1 MEELTKVTTY
11 QEYKQAMD
19 TELRKST
26 ESFVRIGYLLKLARD
41 TDILMGSGYENVND
55 FAQGEYNIDKTQVS
69 RFIHINDRFS
79 EGGYSD
85 RLKEQYKN
93 FGHAKLTI
101 MLQLPDEL
109 NEELTPEYS
118 KTEIQALKEE
128 IDAEKEITDIEVI
141 LEGEDAAQQ
150 SLDTNMTKALHQLFK
165 ENPELFSEVHKV
177 LPAGLAAVQDVLAP
191 SGTQIYSVR
200 PQGIGRL
207 MLSLKTNEDK
217 VSLVNARSGEKEV
230 YAWTELLET
239 LQRMMNQENTVK
251 EDWERIYGEAYPEQQ
266 KKEEVAP
273 VQPQTPAKQT
283 EKKPEA
289 KKKSRVSKAVVDKK
303 PAKSEPKE
311 EEPEEQL
318 EGQMD
323 IEEYPEVLPEDN
335 ETETVTG
342 EIETENNEIDT
353 DSNET
358 DTENSKNGT
367 EIIETQQNVPEQEDA
382 GEEADSE
389 FDQRR
394 KAYREKFYEALD
406 LAKLN
411 ETAGMYLHAVANL
424 KDAME
429 QLHALDRLEAEEE

>member
-1 MEELTKVTTY
+1 MEELAKVTTY

-41 TDILMGSGYENVND
+41 TDILKESGYGNVND

-150 SLDTNMTKALHQLFK
+150 SLDTNMAKALHQLFR

-177 LPAGLAAVQDVLAP
+177 LSAGLAAVQDVLAP

-230 YAWTELLET
+230 YAWMELLET
-239 LQRMMNQENTVK
+239 LQRMINTENTVK

-289 KKKSRVSKAVVDKK
+289 KKKSRVSKAAVNKK
-303 PAKSEPKE
+303 PAKPEQEKE
-311 EEPEEQL
+311 KPEEQL

-323 IEEYPEVLPEDN
+323 IEQYPEVLPDN

-353 DSNET
+353 GSNET
-358 DTENSKNGT
+358 ET
-367 EIIETQQNVPEQEDA
+367 EITETPQNTPEQEDA
-382 GEEADSE
+382 GEEDASE
-389 FDQRR
+389 LDKRR
-394 KAYREKFYEALD
+394 RAYREKFYEAMN

-411 ETAGMYLHAVANL
+411 ETTGMYLHAVANL
-424 KDAME
+424 RDAIE
-429 QLHALDRLEAEEE
+429 QLQALDRLEAEEE